1 MAVETEGGAYLSNA
15 GNVSNG
21 HIVTLFG
28 DLVVVVVV
36 VVVDYA
42 ALLIMV
48 YWGVMRNRHN
58 QRLH

>member
-48 YWGVMRNRHN
+48 Y
-58 QRLH
+58 